1 MSTLAT
7 NAITDASGGNTASI
21 NGYTPTMSNMAGRNR
36 LINSDMRIDQRN
48 AGASATAGAATYTLD
63 RWIAYDSSDAVFTVQ
78 QDSSAP
84 AGFVNSAK
92 ITITTADAS
101 IAASQ
106 YNYFAQRIEGFN
118 VADLNWGSANAKTV
132 TLSFW
137 VRSSVTGTF
146 GGALANSA
154 YNRSYPFTYAISVAD
169 TWEQKSVTISG
180 DTSGTWLTT
189 NGVGIQVLFDLG
201 TGTNNTGTAGAW
213 VGAGNIGADSTI
225 QLANTLNATW
235 YITGVQLEEGSVAT
249 PFEHVDY
256 GEMLRRCQRYF
267 YSVGGSPY
275 ESAGS
280 MGNAYLTNYCF
291 ALIRSTVE
299 MRTLPTL
306 TQINNW
312 EWSDWTNAGSASGA
326 LTIASSDSNTK
337 QFFVFSNGT
346 TSGLTAL
353 RSYYLRAANDTTAR
367 LQFSAEL

>member
-1 MSTLAT
+1 MTISRELAEFAT
-7 NAITDASGGNTASI
+7 
-21 NGYTPTMSNMAGRNR
+21 GYGAGSFAVGRNR

-146 GGALANSA
+146 GGALVNSA

-189 NGVGIQVLFDLG
+189 NGIGIQVLFDLG

-235 YITGVQLEEGSVAT
+235 YITGVQLEEGTVAT
-249 PFEHVDY
+249 PFERRSY
-256 GEMLRRCQRYF
+256 GQELALCQRY
-267 YSVGGSPY
+267 YY
-275 ESAGS
+275 RLKAGS
-280 MGNAYLTNYCF
+280 SYANAGVGRAYSTTNGQAIVAMPVSMRAAPTSTGYSALTDWNAAQASGNITAMSPASHYSLDYRQISIDITATMNTGQ
-291 ALIRSTVE
+291 TVI
-299 MRTLPTL
+299 LNA
-306 TQINNW
+306 NNT
-312 EWSDWTNAGSASGA
+312 TNAW
-326 LTIASSDSNTK
+326 IEW
-337 QFFVFSNGT
+337 
-346 TSGLTAL
+346 
-353 RSYYLRAANDTTAR
+353 
-367 LQFSAEL
+367 SAEL

>member
-1 MSTLAT
+1 MSTIAV

-21 NGYTPTMSNMAGRNR
+21 NGATPTTDNTMGRNR
-36 LINSDMRIDQRN
+36 IQNGDMRIDQRN
-48 AGASATAGAATYTLD
+48 AGASVTAGAATYTLD

-169 TWEQKSVTISG
+169 TWEKKSVTISG

-189 NGVGIQVLFDLG
+189 NGIGIQVLFDLG
-201 TGTNNTGTAGAW
+201 TGTDNTGTAGAW

-235 YITGVQLEEGSVAT
+235 YITGVQLEVGSVAT
-249 PFEHVDY
+249 SFERRSY
-256 GEMLRRCQRYF
+256 GQELALCQRYYF
-267 YSVGGSPY
+267 DAKLNLSSPQK
-275 ESAGS
+275 
-280 MGNAYLTNYCF
+280 
-291 ALIRSTVE
+291 I
-299 MRTLPTL
+299 
-306 TQINNW
+306 IW
-312 EWSDWTNAGSASGA
+312 GA
-326 LTIASSDSNTK
+326 PILS
-337 QFFVFSNGT
+337 T
-346 TSGLTAL
+346 TSGSL
-353 RSYYLRAANDTTAR
+353 RTNVYYPVTMRADPTITVAGSSTGTFISGAPYANYPTPENAHIILDTTAAGNYAYIYS
-367 LQFSAEL
+367 FIASAEL